1 MERHGSGPLSATRL
15 TSGLRLPLSMADFSR
30 RGFRTDSPEQRAIL
44 EGHARNF
51 LAGFNLA
58 VSRWRDPHGALATIP
73 DEERGF
79 AYEGA
84 GMFAGLLDLGTA
96 GRARALSRLLAGPGD
111 GYAHLVHVGAG
122 WLFTVARVSAVVRLP
137 RTPLLRWLAI
147 DGSGFGEAYFGG
159 VRALLRRA
167 HRTPSPVWQARLAG
181 CGRALWFIESG
192 RPDGVADVIGRT
204 PPDARPHL
212 WCGAGLAAA
221 YAGAVDDTGRERLAE
236 LAGEHRTHLLQGVVF
251 AAGARVRAG
260 IVPAHTRSACAQ
272 LIGVSAEEAAGW
284 TDETSADLTAT
295 SDVHAYLE
303 WKARLRNRIASRL

>member
-1 MERHGSGPLSATRL
+1 MERRGWDSLSATRL
-15 TSGLRLPLSMADFSR
+15 RPGLRLPPGMADFSR

-51 LAGFNLA
+51 LAGFNIA
-58 VSRWRDPHGALATIP
+58 VGRWRDPHDALATIA

-96 GRARALSRLLAGPGD
+96 GRAGALRRLLAGPGD

-122 WLFTVARVSAVVRLP
+122 WLFTVAQVPAVVRMP
-137 RTPLLRWLAI
+137 STPLLRWLAL

-159 VRALLRRA
+159 TRALLRRA
-167 HRTPSPVWQARLAG
+167 LRRPSPVWQARLAG
-181 CGRALWFIESG
+181 CGRALWFIESA

-204 PPDARPHL
+204 PAQARPHL
-212 WCGAGLAAA
+212 WCGVGLAAA
-221 YAGAVDDTGRERLAE
+221 YAGAVDDAGRVLLAE
-236 LAGEHRTHLLQGVVF
+236 LAGEHRLHLLQGVVF

-260 IVPAHTRSACAQ
+260 IVPAHTRTACAQ
-272 LIGVSAEEAAGW
+272 LIGVTAEEAAGW
-284 TDETSADLTAT
+284 TDETSADLAAAG
-295 SDVHAYLE
+295 DVHAYLE